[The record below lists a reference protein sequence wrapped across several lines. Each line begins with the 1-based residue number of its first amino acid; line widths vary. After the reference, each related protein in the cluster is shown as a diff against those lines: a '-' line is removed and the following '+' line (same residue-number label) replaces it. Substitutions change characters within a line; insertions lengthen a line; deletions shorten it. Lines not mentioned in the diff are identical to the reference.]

1 MFFLV
6 VQLGAQLEVIFGGR
20 MGRYVERRCML
31 VKQLVARYGVMV
43 ESIILEFVIELE
55 KVERACLGMVLVS
68 LVSNGMF
75 GLYDLRNFVKR

>member
-1 MFFLV
+1 
-6 VQLGAQLEVIFGGR
+6 
-20 MGRYVERRCML
+20 ML